1 MSDIRAGLADVDFS
15 KDEETREA
23 RHELLAS
30 FLGAYADGE
39 LPPETQSQID
49 AHLTGC
55 ARCRRELEV
64 HRAVRDRLG
73 KEPVPAASAALRDRI
88 ATGIK
93 TAAPPVL
100 VASEPAAYVPPRMDR
115 ATRRKW
121 MALGLAIPL
130 IMLGLLVAQ
139 AISSRGISQTTTT
152 AIEPS
157 REVQLLGDVMADYRQ
172 VVGGDLPGRSRD
184 LDAVRAAVPF
194 PFEAITH
201 PSVRLVRAWTTSLSG
216 EPVAVVAYR
225 WKDDRMVL
233 QYFVSEALLFQSSAI
248 RNSLALQ
255 RPVSLK
261 EGAQGMLLWAEP
273 QYGTI
278 LVGDFAPEEFAALR
292 ESIKA
297 P

>member
-15 KDEETREA
+15 KEEETREA

-64 HRAVRDRLG
+64 HRALRDRLG
-73 KEPVPAASAALRDRI
+73 NEPVPAASAALRDRI
-88 ATGIK
+88 VTGMKSAT
-93 TAAPPVL
+93 PPVL
-100 VASEPAAYVPPRMDR
+100 VASEPAAYVPPKMDR
-115 ATRRKW
+115 TTRRKW
-121 MALGLAIPL
+121 MAFGLAIPL

-139 AISSRGISQTTTT
+139 AFSSRGVSTATT

-157 REVQLLGDVMADYRQ
+157 REVQLLTDVMTDYRQ

-194 PFEAITH
+194 PFEAISH

-216 EPVAVVAYR
+216 EPVAVLAYR

-248 RNSLALQ
+248 RSSLALQ